1 MGKQDMVNAET
12 KKKYILH
19 ENIPRVYIYQTKVQY
34 DVQRCETEFEQ
45 ELICT
50 HKQYQGDMY
59 HFSLKLSLHV
69 CINIK

>member
-1 MGKQDMVNAET
+1 MQRPRKSIFYMKISQEFTFT
-12 KKKYILH
+12 KA
-19 ENIPRVYIYQTKVQY
+19 KVQY